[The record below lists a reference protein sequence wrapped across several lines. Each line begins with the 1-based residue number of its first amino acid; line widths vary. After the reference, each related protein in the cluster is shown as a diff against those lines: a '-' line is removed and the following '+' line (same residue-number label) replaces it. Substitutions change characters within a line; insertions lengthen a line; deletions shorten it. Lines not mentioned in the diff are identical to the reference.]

1 MKKVILFLTQ
11 EALSL
16 YRWSAQGAIPLGFFP
31 HDDFGISDFREWI
44 ARHADLSF
52 YILTDLVEEDLQHE
66 SVPRLS
72 RKDLHALQLRKLDQH
87 FRGMPYRRAK
97 LQQADRRRGQQ
108 VLQLSALTSPELL
121 DRILADLASVKAA
134 LVGVYSVAL
143 LTQEIMAR
151 LKSGSPHLLV
161 MSCNS
166 PGQLRQSYFTSA
178 GLRFSRLASFQ
189 PQLSMSQQAEMIA
202 KELIRA
208 RQYLST
214 LRLMGREERLTILA
228 LFDSS
233 LAQLRAEILLA
244 LGDEAEQVQFSVQTD
259 MADLAARLRL
269 PRGCQSWHDVLV
281 AMLVHYRLPNQYA
294 PPEAIKYHQL
304 NVVGKSLQWLSLAV
318 LLLAAI
324 LTVWSYLQIGQLQAG
339 LKLGEQK
346 LRLAQQQQRQYLGLI
361 QQASANKPEQ
371 LRVSAELYQSHIA
384 AAPDVELTLRQ
395 LSQRLQQLEGIS
407 ITNIQWRTG
416 IATNALLDKSAE
428 AIPASEMR
436 PWQQQTLLIEGR
448 VTNRAAYR
456 VALNQVNALVVALKS
471 WPSAIVT
478 VRQWPVDLRSDSS
491 IKPAAEQEVRG
502 AAPDFVIE
510 IVLPAPAGQRTE
522 PQS

>member
-1 MKKVILFLTQ
+1 MNKVILFLTQ
-11 EALSL
+11 ESVSL

-44 ARHADLSF
+44 VRHADLSF

-66 SVPRLS
+66 LVPRLS
-72 RKDLHALQLRKLDQH
+72 RKDLQALQLRKLDQH
-87 FRGMPYRRAK
+87 FRGTPYRRAK
-97 LQQADRRRGQQ
+97 LQRVDRRHGQH
-108 VLQLSALTSPELL
+108 VLQLAAITSTELL

-151 LKSGSPHLLV
+151 LKSTAPHLLV

-166 PGQLRQSYFTSA
+166 PGQLRQSYFSSA

-233 LAQLRAEILLA
+233 LAQLRTEILLA

-259 MADLAARLRL
+259 MAELAARLRL
-269 PRGCQSWHDVLV
+269 PRGCQSWHDVMV

-304 NVVGKSLQWLSLAV
+304 RVIGKSLQWLSLIV
-318 LLLAAI
+318 LLLAAL
-324 LTVWSYLQIGQLQAG
+324 LTVWSYLQIGQLQRG
-339 LKLGEQK
+339 LKLGEQQ
-346 LRLAQQQQRQYLGLI
+346 LLQAQQQQRQYLGQI
-361 QQASANKPEQ
+361 QKASVHKPEQ
-371 LRVSAELYQSHIA
+371 LRVSAQLYQAHIA

-395 LSQRLQQLEGIS
+395 LSQRLQQVEGIS
-407 ITNIQWRTG
+407 ISYIQWRSG
-416 IATNALLDKSAE
+416 IAINAIKDKPAE
-428 AIPASEMR
+428 AIPSVQSQ
-436 PWQQQTLLIEGR
+436 PWRQQTLLIEGR
-448 VTNRAAYR
+448 VSNRAAYR
-456 VALNQVNALVVALKS
+456 AALNQVNALVAALKS

-502 AAPDFVIE
+502 ATPDFVIE
-510 IVLPAPAGQRTE
+510 LVLPAPVLDLSE